1 MVPSKIEG
9 QDVVDIGPQIRIAD
23 ADTQAVHRRIA
34 GIQLRGVGRSP
45 LAGIAQVE
53 SRLIAQFIIQRGR
66 RHEVHVMVLFP
77 IRIGE
82 DQVQAQRKHIRELLG
97 VLVADGGIEVFG
109 PFLINKGRVG
119 QYLVLD
125 IRVGIIGIGP
135 EVESNLVGG
144 GHIVVQLQ
152 TALFD

>member
-9 QDVVDIGPQIRIAD
+9 QDIVDIGPQIGIAD

-109 PFLINKGRVG
+109 PFLIDKGGVG

-125 IRVGIIGIGP
+125 IRVGIIGIGS

>member
-9 QDVVDIGPQIRIAD
+9 QDVVDIGPQIRITD

-53 SRLIAQFIIQRGR
+53 S
-66 RHEVHVMVLFP
+66 
-77 IRIGE
+77 
-82 DQVQAQRKHIRELLG
+82 
-97 VLVADGGIEVFG
+97 
-109 PFLINKGRVG
+109 
-119 QYLVLD
+119 
-125 IRVGIIGIGP
+125 
-135 EVESNLVGG
+135 NLVGG

-152 TALFD
+152 PALFNLIIQVGQRGIAVNIRSLRAVARCAGGIFVVRVAPNAA